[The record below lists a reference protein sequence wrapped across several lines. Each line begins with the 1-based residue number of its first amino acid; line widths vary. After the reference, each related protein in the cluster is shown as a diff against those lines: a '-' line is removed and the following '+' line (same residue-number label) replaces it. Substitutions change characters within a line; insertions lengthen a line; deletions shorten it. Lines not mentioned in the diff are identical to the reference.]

1 MPTAQA
7 PRWEGTHLPDQVIR
21 CECGVVE
28 YEIKNGLLRAVGNR
42 PHHGEK
48 HPNWL
53 AIFPLDNQ
61 SRRATK

>member
-1 MPTAQA
+1 M
-7 PRWEGTHLPDQVIR
+7 PDQVIR